1 MFGPKSHFREP
12 IKVRIFQQKKYFV
25 HVKII
30 FAKFVIFAL
39 VLGFEVFLKLLTYLN
54 KNHKIMKNGHDLIF
68 YLCLY
73 NMI

>member
-39 VLGFEVFLKLLTYLN
+39 VLGLKFFLNYL
-54 KNHKIMKNGHDLIF
+54 HTCTKIIKS
-68 YLCLY
+68 
-73 NMI
+73 